1 VTLGL
6 VTKNQ
11 PQKSFRGWWGIADR
25 EASIRFGCKR
35 IRRGCLRFITNLRTV
50 PKVRAIQQGLS
61 KKPSGRF
68 ARGQLNK
75 NATGMGTP
83 VADKLNQKDW
93 LNCYAETR
101 PWGYR
106 EQAPILI

>member
-1 VTLGL
+1 LFLSYKIKTSHRKIPWL
-6 VTKNQ
+6 VGDCST
-11 PQKSFRGWWGIADR
+11 
-25 EASIRFGCKR
+25 EKR
-35 IRRGCLRFITNLRTV
+35 LFDL
-50 PKVRAIQQGLS
+50 
-61 KKPSGRF
+61 F
-68 ARGQLNK
+68 AGEKTRLFALNK